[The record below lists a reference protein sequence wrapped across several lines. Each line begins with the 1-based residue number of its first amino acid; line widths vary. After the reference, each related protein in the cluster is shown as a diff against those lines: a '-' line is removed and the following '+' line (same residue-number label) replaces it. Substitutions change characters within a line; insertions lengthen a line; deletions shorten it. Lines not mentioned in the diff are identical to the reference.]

1 MTILSTIAWAIGF
14 CFFALAL
21 VVFFGIVEKTPLF
34 WHCCALSALGFLAGI
49 GTTSIRE
56 RN

>member
-1 MTILSTIAWAIGF
+1 MTILSTIAWAIG